1 MFEAGIEATAWARTS
16 TLRLRLRLLYTDMIQ
31 FTHHLMIWVSWSTT
45 HLFGTSINWT
55 TDHFRCSVL
64 ILPYTSRSSKACD
77 TLALAINIT
86 ALNSMQNDARAQKP
100 TNNTDAMFVYFSW
113 QSWNDVDVDVEW
125 MYELRQSP
133 LCPPQTYDLHLHSND
148 TIKFL
153 VYYSTALRL
162 PVPSNC
168 ALKS

>member
-1 MFEAGIEATAWARTS
+1 MKLESEV
-16 TLRLRLRLLYTDMIQ
+16 D
-31 FTHHLMIWVSWSTT
+31 V
-45 HLFGTSINWT
+45 
-55 TDHFRCSVL
+55 
-64 ILPYTSRSSKACD
+64 
-77 TLALAINIT
+77 
-86 ALNSMQNDARAQKP
+86 
-100 TNNTDAMFVYFSW
+100 
-113 QSWNDVDVDVEW
+113 DVDVDVEW

-133 LCPPQTYDLHLHSND
+133 LCPPQTYDLHSND

>member
-1 MFEAGIEATAWARTS
+1 MYNKKF
-16 TLRLRLRLLYTDMIQ
+16 
-31 FTHHLMIWVSWSTT
+31 
-45 HLFGTSINWT
+45 N
-55 TDHFRCSVL
+55 CSEMK
-64 ILPYTSRSSKACD
+64 SC
-77 TLALAINIT
+77 NG
-86 ALNSMQNDARAQKP
+86 
-100 TNNTDAMFVYFSW
+100 NTV
-113 QSWNDVDVDVEW
+113 NVDVDVEW

-133 LCPPQTYDLHLHSND
+133 LCPPQTYDLHSND